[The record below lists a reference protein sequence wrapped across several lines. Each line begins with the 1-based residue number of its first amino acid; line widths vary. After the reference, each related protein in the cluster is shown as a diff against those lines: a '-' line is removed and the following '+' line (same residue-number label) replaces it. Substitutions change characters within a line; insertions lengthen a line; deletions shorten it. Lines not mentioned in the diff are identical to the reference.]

1 MNWAFVVT
9 SKDTQQT
16 TKQTSTQ
23 TTKNKMVAISLAS
36 PATAA
41 SSSTLPTTS
50 SANASSTVTSP
61 PAVSVPATVDPAVQ
75 NLVSELIDCV
85 KQLLRQVAPAQSPPA
100 PLTPPKPKTL
110 KEQFDEA
117 SKCIY
122 NGTAWQPTKEVVEYD
137 DYRVLRVAAL
147 AGKLQCLKDIHELFP
162 ITPDMARA
170 KPTGTLNVDMMLQAT
185 GFKYLDMVKF
195 LIETVGLGVD
205 DVCKQMVL
213 ENVATDFQIMTY
225 LMTNLDLAEK
235 SIEYL
240 LAKTPSPAKLVM
252 YLARPKS
259 PQGEVAPSNN

>member
-75 NLVSELIDCV
+75 NLVAELIDCV
-85 KQLLRQVAPAQSPPA
+85 QQLLRQVA
-100 PLTPPKPKTL
+100 PPKPKTL

-117 SKCIY
+117 SECIM
-122 NGTAWQPTKEVVEYD
+122 NGGAWQPTREVVEYD
-137 DYRVLRVAAL
+137 NYKVLRVAVRANNM
-147 AGKLQCLKDIHELFP
+147 QCLKAIHELFP

-170 KPTGTLNVDMMLQAT
+170 KSPGSYYYSDNMMEQAICH
-185 GFKYLDMVKF
+185 KCLDVVKF

-205 DVCKQMVL
+205 DVCAPFCGAPVL
-213 ENVATDFQIMTY
+213 LGKACEDFQMLTY
-225 LMTNLDLAEK
+225 LMTHLDFPEK
-235 SIEYL
+235 DVKYIL
-240 LAKTPSPAKLVM
+240 TLTSPTKLVM
-252 YLARPKS
+252 YLARPNRL
-259 PQGEVAPSNN
+259 EA